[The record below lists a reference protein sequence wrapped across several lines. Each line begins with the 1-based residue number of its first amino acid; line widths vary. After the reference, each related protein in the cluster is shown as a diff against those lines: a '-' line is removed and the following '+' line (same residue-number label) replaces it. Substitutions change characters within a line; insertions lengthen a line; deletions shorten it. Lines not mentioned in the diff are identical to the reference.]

1 MGKMI
6 TVIISGIITSS
17 TAILTGYILIFLV
30 TFLTFYTQLRY
41 WISYYLLLGAITLAN
56 SIYPIFKA
64 IIDDLFN
71 VLLSTGNLHGGIY
84 GAVIE
89 FYNLHNLLATGLMV
103 FLLKRV
109 WNMLPFFGK

>member
-6 TVIISGIITSS
+6 TVLLTGIIKSS
-17 TAILTGYILIFLV
+17 TAVLSGFWLLFLFA
-30 TFLTFYTQLRY
+30 FLTYYTQLRY

-71 VLLSTGNLHGGIY
+71 VLLSAGNLHGGIY